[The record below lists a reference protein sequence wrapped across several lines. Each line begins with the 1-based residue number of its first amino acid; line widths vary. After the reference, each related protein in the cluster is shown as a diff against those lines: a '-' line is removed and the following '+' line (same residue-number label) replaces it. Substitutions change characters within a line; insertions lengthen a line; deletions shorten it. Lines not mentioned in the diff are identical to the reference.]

1 MIAMYRTYQAA
12 LIAVEGIEFTG
23 SPRSRFKSRSQF
35 ASRARYW
42 SESRMRQEVQRLRR
56 AQARREYYARLR
68 RSGATAAQA
77 RRGSTSQERF
87 QRLERVL
94 EQPQRTPEPIARNK
108 EEEWQDWSSNDSYPR
123 RIREAA
129 KRINRNE
136 GYEDDAKYGWAVV
149 YYVEV
154 YGFEEA
160 FVKQYLDVED
170 RFGDFYEN
178 MVAELTQ

>member
-1 MIAMYRTYQAA
+1 MYRTYQAA

-87 QRLERVL
+87 QRLQRIL
-94 EQPQRTPEPIARNK
+94 EDPRGGIDRPIPGKDK
-108 EEEWQDWSSNDSYPR
+108 EEEWADWSSNDSYPR